1 MKKKIDEVRAALM
14 STRQFPQ
21 RVRRRLEWLSPK
33 HHDQRAIVMD
43 ALGDNH
49 PLVPRMKR
57 CGEVDEWNNVFYC
70 GMPLC
75 PRCFMRARGKQTKQ
89 AIRETFKGAT
99 NKDLAF
105 ATILLPARLDLTD
118 VTDVIEKEKRRLR
131 NFVERQRSLDARWDK
146 FVLVG
151 FWEMGRMKRGELD
164 AAGRNTKLALAQ
176 LDFPADAADDTTVW
190 LPHLHAIVNKGDL
203 TEQEIAKALRN
214 DGHTAPYQV
223 DIRPLKP
230 NRKVNDNIKNLTR
243 YSLKFR
249 IDDARQMGDPLDYV
263 AAEKAELEC
272 EEARMWWPHEDIR
285 AYAEWLRSELSGFQ
299 SLRFVLGPKS
309 AQGKSAASA
318 NSTVTTVEMVKGKT
332 MSDHRK
338 HVSNANKSSIPG
350 ICDVDFD
357 ALFVR
362 TDDLRYNN
370 NILDTNWTDDA
381 ELEPTHAASPRISL
395 PAGNTAGSAPV
406 GPTGP
411 ETLSQ
416 RVQRMLLQGGSLKAP
431 KAGCVNKP
439 Q

>member
-1 MKKKIDEVRAALM
+1 MKKQIDRLRAALM
-14 STRQFPQ
+14 SKRQFPQ
-21 RVRRRLEWLSPK
+21 RVRRRLEWLPPK

-49 PLVPRMKR
+49 SLVPRMKR

-75 PRCFMRARGKQTKQ
+75 PRCFMRARGKQTRQ
-89 AIRETFKGAT
+89 AIRETFKGAA

-105 ATILLPARLDLTD
+105 ATILLPARLDLAD

-131 NFVERQRSLDARWDK
+131 NFVERQRSSDARWDT
-146 FVLVG
+146 FNLVG
-151 FWEMGRMKRGELD
+151 FWEMGRMKRGDLE
-164 AAGRNTKLALAQ
+164 AAGRNTKLALEQ
-176 LDFPADAADDTTVW
+176 LEFPTDAADDATVW
-190 LPHLHAIVNKGDL
+190 LPHLHAIVHKGDL

-249 IDDARQMGDPLDYV
+249 IDDARPSGDPLDYE
-263 AAEKAELEC
+263 AAEKAELES

-285 AYAEWLRSELSGFQ
+285 AYAEWLRLELSGFQ
-299 SLRFVLGPKS
+299 SLRFVLGPK
-309 AQGKSAASA
+309 ADEGKSAVSENKTSA
-318 NSTVTTVEMVKGKT
+318 AVRVVEGKT
-332 MSDHRK
+332 MSDRREHL
-338 HVSNANKSSIPG
+338 SDGDKSINGG

-357 ALFVR
+357 ALFVGS
-362 TDDLRYNN
+362 DGVRYNN
-370 NILDTNWTDDA
+370 LILDTNWTDDG
-381 ELEPTHAASPRISL
+381 ELEPTHAALPRISQ
-395 PAGNTAGSAPV
+395 PAGNTAGSPGV

-411 ETLSQ
+411 ETLSE
-416 RVQRMLLQGGSLKAP
+416 RVQRILAYGQRLRAQRREHGGI
-431 KAGCVNKP
+431 
-439 Q
+439 

>member
-89 AIRETFKGAT
+89 AIRETFKDAT
-99 NKDLAF
+99 NEDLAF

-118 VTDVIEKEKRRLR
+118 VTEVIEKEKRRLR
-131 NFVERQRSLDARWDK
+131 NFVGRQRSLDARWDK

-176 LDFPADAADDTTVW
+176 LEFPTDAADDATVW
-190 LPHLHAIVNKGDL
+190 LPHLHAIVHKGDL

-249 IDDARQMGDPLDYV
+249 IEDARPMGDPLDYV

-309 AQGKSAASA
+309 AQGKSAVSA
-318 NSTVTTVEMVKGKT
+318 NSTVATVGMVKGKT
-332 MSDHRK
+332 MSDRRK
-338 HVSNANKSSIPG
+338 HVSNENKSSVRG

-357 ALFVR
+357 ALFVGC
-362 TDDLRYNN
+362 DGVRYNN
-370 NILDTNWTDDA
+370 NILDTNWTDDT
-381 ELEPTHAASPRISL
+381 ELEPTHAASPRVYHPSRQ
-395 PAGNTAGSAPV
+395 TTGSPPV
-406 GPTGP
+406 STIGP
-411 ETLSQ
+411 ETLSE
-416 RVQRMLLQGGSLKAP
+416 RVQRILAYGERIRASREG
-431 KAGCVNKP
+431 
-439 Q
+439 